1 MRGGR
6 VVVALAASGAL
17 LAGCAGSRPAPNPEP
32 VPTSAT
38 PAPGEPTGS
47 GGDPV
52 VGGES
57 VNPADFG
64 GFPPREVGPPM
75 FLGTAGQVPLPEALG
90 EYRLLPAA
98 AWVDEGRSQGSYEGP
113 DGRQFTFVVHM
124 NFGSYKAMMERL
136 TDHRQVGNSVCGESA
151 AGDTNCAAA
160 TKDADLTI
168 SPDQGS
174 RFGAEELDGLIDD
187 FLDWYGANL

>member
-1 MRGGR
+1 MRRGR
-6 VVVALAASGAL
+6 IVLSLMAALGL
-17 LAGCAGSRPAPNPEP
+17 LAGCGGGRPIPVPQPEP
-32 VPTSAT
+32 TASAT
-38 PAPGEPTGS
+38 LPVPGAAPGS
-47 GGDPV
+47 GPV

-57 VNPADFG
+57 IDPADFG
-64 GFPPREVGPPM
+64 GFPPRKVGPPT
-75 FLGTAGQVPLPEALG
+75 FLGTAGQVPLPEEVG
-90 EYRLLPAA
+90 DYQLLPAA

>member
-1 MRGGR
+1 MRTSR
-6 VVVALAASGAL
+6 AVALLAAAAL
-17 LAGCAGSRPAPNPEP
+17 LAGCGADLSASVPQPAESSAASAPVPGGEP
-32 VPTSAT
+32 VVD
-38 PAPGEPTGS
+38 
-47 GGDPV
+47 GD
-52 VGGES
+52 S

-64 GFPPREVGPPM
+64 GFPPREVGPPT
-75 FLGTAGQVPLPEALG
+75 FLGTGGQVPLPESLG

-136 TDHRQVGNSVCGESA
+136 SEHRQVGNSVCGESET
-151 AGDTNCAAA
+151 GYTNCAAA

-174 RFGAEELDGLIDD
+174 RFSAEELDGLIED